1 MSEDLLFMV
10 LRRLRAPLITLIVV
24 YAISVGGL
32 ALVPGLGADGNPQ
45 RMTIFHAFYV
55 MSFTA
60 TTIGFGEIP
69 YPFSDAQRM
78 WITFSIYMSVIGWAY
93 TLASVIALANDP
105 IFRGLLARAHFARRV
120 RHLAEPFYIL
130 CGYGQSGSRLALAL
144 DGTGNRVV
152 IVEPRLERIARSAI
166 QEFAAPPLTLMA
178 DARLA
183 DVLEISGVRSA
194 HCLGLIALAG
204 EDEANQAIAIGARVL
219 NPALPIVAR
228 AKSAVAKINLESFG
242 GVTVINPFDTFAD
255 NLAVSLRKPEV
266 LQVEDWLTATPG
278 SPCPAIV
285 RPPRGRW
292 LLVGYGRFGHS
303 ISAVLDREEIEWKAF
318 DPGITDGS
326 DRRLQG
332 GDYTESMLRDGGIED
347 SDALVA
353 GADVD
358 AVNLGAAT
366 LGRRVKPDLYVVIR
380 QNHAQDSALI
390 DAANANMKFVQ
401 SELMVHECLQRLKT
415 PMLGRFIA
423 RMRSRD
429 AEQATRT
436 LERVRAEV
444 GEGSPHAWRFEC
456 DVMRAGLFAA
466 FFQRRGAAYKIA
478 HLMADPTKRRER
490 LRASVLML
498 ERGSEFEL
506 LPGDDVALKPGDRL
520 LVVGDAD
527 AERLQQRYLDEPSA
541 VTWVCSGTEPP
552 TGYLFRWWRRQSQKW
567 RESPRPA
574 GRRAKRTS

>member
-10 LRRLRAPLITLIVV
+10 MRRLRAPLITLIVV

-32 ALVPGLGADGNPQ
+32 ALVPGVEVDGHPQ
-45 RMTIFHAFYV
+45 RMTIL
-55 MSFTA
+55 
-60 TTIGFGEIP
+60 
-69 YPFSDAQRM
+69 
-78 WITFSIYMSVIGWAY
+78 IYMSVIGWAY

-120 RHLAEPFYIL
+120 RQLAEPFYIL
-130 CGYGQSGSRLALAL
+130 CGYGQSGSRLARAL

-152 IVEPRLERIARSAI
+152 IVEPRLERIARAAI
-166 QEFAAPPLTLMA
+166 EEFTAPPLTLMA

-183 DVLEISGVRSA
+183 DVLELSGVRSA

-204 EDEANQAIAIGARVL
+204 EDDANQAIAIGARVL
-219 NPALPIVAR
+219 NPSLPIVAR

-242 GVTVINPFDTFAD
+242 SVTVINPFDTFAD

-266 LQVEDWLTATPG
+266 LQLEDWLTATPG
-278 SPCPAIV
+278 TPLPTVV

-303 ISAVLDREEIEWKAF
+303 ISAVLDREGIEWKAF
-318 DPGITDGS
+318 DPGMPDDA
-326 DRRLQG
+326 DRRLQR
-332 GDYTESMLRDGGIED
+332 GDYTESMLRDGGVED

-380 QNHAQDSALI
+380 QNHAQNSALI
-390 DAANANMKFVQ
+390 DAASANMKFVQ
-401 SELMVHECLQRLKT
+401 ADLMVHECLQRLKT

-466 FFQRRGAAYKIA
+466 FFQRRGAAYRIG
-478 HLMADPTKRRER
+478 HLMADPMKRRER

-506 LPGDDVALKPGDRL
+506 LPNDDVALKPGDRL
-520 LVVGDAD
+520 LIVGDAV

-567 RESPRPA
+567 GELQRRR
-574 GRRAKRTS
+574 GGRAKGRS